1 VRPTRTTGTSKRG
14 EAPSVLRYPDALQN
28 PLRQPFNSGDTLPF
42 SCFLR
47 PHHPPPGQR
56 PLGAICFHFAYTPAG
71 RSCRRRRQR
80 LPSAA
85 ACLRLSSKTH
95 AGRNSAEPSVRR
107 GREWSDRFRHKSST
121 VVLDYSFGPRPSG
134 RSADQTLSFVWLG
147 ESRTDI
153 RSSPPTPHNELP
165 ISRVTT

>member
-1 VRPTRTTGTSKRG
+1 MSAVRRAWRACKMGERDKKGWGSAIGAALSGCFAPTPT
-14 EAPSVLRYPDALQN
+14 
-28 PLRQPFNSGDTLPF
+28 FNSGDTLPF

-47 PHHPPPGQR
+47 SPPPR
-56 PLGAICFHFAYTPAG
+56 PAASSRYLFPLCLHTRRSQLPPAPAVG
-71 RSCRRRRQR
+71 R
-80 LPSAA
+80 
-85 ACLRLSSKTH
+85 CLLSSKTH

-134 RSADQTLSFVWLG
+134 LSADQTLSFVWLG

-153 RSSPPTPHNELP
+153 RSSPPPPHNELP
-165 ISRVTT
+165 VSRMTA

>member
-1 VRPTRTTGTSKRG
+1 MACVQHARPGPASVGKRHRCCAIRMLCRTHSDSHLTVATPSPSLASSAPTTPPRPAASRRYLFPLCLHTRRSQL
-14 EAPSVLRYPDALQN
+14 PS
-28 PLRQPFNSGDTLPF
+28 
-42 SCFLR
+42 
-47 PHHPPPGQR
+47 PPP
-56 PLGAICFHFAYTPAG
+56 APAVG
-71 RSCRRRRQR
+71 R
-80 LPSAA
+80 
-85 ACLRLSSKTH
+85 CLLSSKTH

-134 RSADQTLSFVWLG
+134 LSADQTLSFVWLG

>member
-1 VRPTRTTGTSKRG
+1 MACVQNGGEDKKGWGSAIGAALSGCFAPTRHLTV
-14 EAPSVLRYPDALQN
+14 AIPSPSLA
-28 PLRQPFNSGDTLPF
+28 S
-42 SCFLR
+42 SAA
-47 PHHPPPGQR
+47 PPPGQR
-56 PLGAICFHFAYTPAG
+56 PLAAICSHFAYTPAG
-71 RSCRRRRQR
+71 RSCRRRQR

-134 RSADQTLSFVWLG
+134 LSADQTLSFVWLG

-153 RSSPPTPHNELP
+153 RSSPAPPHNELP
-165 ISRVTT
+165 VSRMTA